1 MSSWEVL
8 WLRWE
13 KVLMEEQEHAWARN
27 PEVCGEGQE
36 ASRSYKRMRKMG
48 PQEGH
53 DSTRFHLLTKP
64 PLAAS
69 CRHTDSV
76 TAVDTGRCPEVN
88 NYFTPTPSN
97 LWASLMAPTC
107 VGKDT
112 LGFLATLASSLD
124 WDQPG
129 VSLSGSPVSFLCLPV
144 WCCVETGPRTGFPVA
159 LLILGF
165 LESDSEI

>member
-1 MSSWEVL
+1 
-8 WLRWE
+8 
-13 KVLMEEQEHAWARN
+13 MEEQEHAWARN

-76 TAVDTGRCPEVN
+76 TAVDTGTN
-88 NYFTPTPSN
+88 GINT
-97 LWASLMAPTC
+97 
-107 VGKDT
+107 D
-112 LGFLATLASSLD
+112 
-124 WDQPG
+124 
-129 VSLSGSPVSFLCLPV
+129 VSLSHYFFCVTWGNPYIKGIKWILPK
-144 WCCVETGPRTGFPVA
+144 
-159 LLILGF
+159 
-165 LESDSEI
+165 